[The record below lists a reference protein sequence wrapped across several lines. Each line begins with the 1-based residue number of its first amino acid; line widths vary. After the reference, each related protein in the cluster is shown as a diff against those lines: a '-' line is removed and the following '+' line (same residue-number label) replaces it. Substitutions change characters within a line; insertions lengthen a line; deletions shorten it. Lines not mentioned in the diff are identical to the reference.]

1 MVALAKE
8 GATESAQMVVE
19 SHVSLAGASGK
30 VGLYREPNGGG
41 WFLPTGTAPSTHI
54 VKQGHVRYDDY
65 RYDLNYLRDYMV
77 DWMENYGSQCWMSLF
92 YNNHDNPRMVS
103 KVDPAADSD
112 PILRRRIQTLLAV
125 LQFTLRG
132 TPFVYQGQ
140 ELGMLNNHLK
150 DLNDFKDVVTFNNA
164 KLFKRFGFQSGR
176 NVDKFG
182 NLQCPT
188 DCNGIPYMN
197 WQACAVISGKVVE
210 SHDLG
215 SHTLFIAEVVD
226 AKVLSENPPL
236 TYADYQANVKPKA
249 DAAKADAAGADASK
263 AGAQQEKKIVGW
275 RCKICNYVYEGSE
288 LPADFSCPLCGHGP
302 EDFEPVYETN

>member
-1 MVALAKE
+1 MDKKALYSLSYGVFMLSTKSGDTVNGCITNTCIQVANSPTRIAISVINANYTCELIK
-8 GATESAQMVVE
+8 Q
-19 SHVSLAGASGK
+19 SG
-30 VGLYREPNGGG
+30 V
-41 WFLPTGTAPSTHI
+41 FAI
-54 VKQGHVRYDDY
+54 
-65 RYDLNYLRDYMV
+65 
-77 DWMENYGSQCWMSLF
+77 
-92 YNNHDNPRMVS
+92 
-103 KVDPAADSD
+103 
-112 PILRRRIQTLLAV
+112 TLLDNTCNFYTI
-125 LQFTLRG
+125 Q
-132 TPFVYQGQ
+132 
-140 ELGMLNNHLK
+140 H
-150 DLNDFKDVVTFNNA
+150 
-164 KLFKRFGFQSGR
+164 FGFQSGR

-182 NLQCPT
+182 NLQCPV

-288 LPADFSCPLCGHGP
+288 LPVDFSCPLCGHGP